1 MQRISCSVVGVFEV
15 RAARCCSLPA
25 PIAIIDHSTGPASG
39 CVKKPAL
46 LSAISQSYLPLTE
59 LPLSTLA
66 SPAPSS
72 PVDTEKRA
80 QKQLHS
86 EKTVVAAF
94 QETEFWHEDAEEA
107 KKSPPAPINCQT
119 AVINNKYK
127 KKNHNNNCTNHHVN
141 RVCRTAFL
149 FVIY

>member
-1 MQRISCSVVGVFEV
+1 MLRRIQRISCTVVCVFGVCAV
-15 RAARCCSLPA
+15 RCCCLPA
-25 PIAIIDHSTGPASG
+25 PIAIIDHSIGPASG

-66 SPAPSS
+66 SPAPFS

-86 EKTVVAAF
+86 EKTAVAAF
-94 QETEFWHEDAEEA
+94 QETELWHEDTEEA
-107 KKSPPAPINCQT
+107 KPPTP
-119 AVINNKYK
+119 K
-127 KKNHNNNCTNHHVN
+127 
-141 RVCRTAFL
+141 
-149 FVIY
+149 

>member
-1 MQRISCSVVGVFEV
+1 MHFCNTLKKDIVDGSRVKKDTKNQLFSCRCICG
-15 RAARCCSLPA
+15 ACCSLPA
-25 PIAIIDHSTGPASG
+25 PIAIIDHSPGPASG

-72 PVDTEKRA
+72 PEDTEKRA

-86 EKTVVAAF
+86 GKTAVAAF
-94 QETEFWHEDAEEA
+94 QEAESWHEDAEEA
-107 KKSPPAPINCQT
+107 RNKLSNCCYSQP
-119 AVINNKYK
+119 VKEE
-127 KKNHNNNCTNHHVN
+127 
-141 RVCRTAFL
+141 
-149 FVIY
+149 